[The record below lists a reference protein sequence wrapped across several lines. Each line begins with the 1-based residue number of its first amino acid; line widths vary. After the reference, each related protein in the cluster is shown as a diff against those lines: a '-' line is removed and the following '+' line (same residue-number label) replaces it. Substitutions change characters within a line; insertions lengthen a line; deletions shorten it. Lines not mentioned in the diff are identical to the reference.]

1 MAFASRILI
10 VLLLTSAVSAQ
21 NATDGNSAVTWQPWL
36 TGFTAVTVFLFIVF
50 ASLIIKRTFCA
61 RENEEH
67 GINPEKGRRNTGND
81 DSSSNSSIEERTLA
95 FKGHTNPT
103 MTENTETN
111 F

>member
-21 NATDGNSAVTWQPWL
+21 NDGNSVVTWQPWL
-36 TGFTAVTVFLFIVF
+36 TGFSAVTVFLFIVF
-50 ASLIIKRTFCA
+50 ASMIIKRTLCA

-67 GINPEKGRRNTGND
+67 GTNPDKGRRNTGND
-81 DSSSNSSIEERTLA
+81 DSSSNSSIEKRTSA

-103 MTENTETN
+103 MTESTETN